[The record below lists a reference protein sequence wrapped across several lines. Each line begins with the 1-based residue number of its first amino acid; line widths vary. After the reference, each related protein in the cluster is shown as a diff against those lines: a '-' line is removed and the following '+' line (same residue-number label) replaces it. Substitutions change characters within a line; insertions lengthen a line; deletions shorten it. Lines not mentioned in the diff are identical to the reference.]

1 MDLNEFMAQQTTHL
15 INKYFQSIYQMIE
28 IRYKNINKSFYP
40 QHYHAMGKKS
50 SHKEVTIEV

>member
-1 MDLNEFMAQQTTHL
+1 
-15 INKYFQSIYQMIE
+15 MIE